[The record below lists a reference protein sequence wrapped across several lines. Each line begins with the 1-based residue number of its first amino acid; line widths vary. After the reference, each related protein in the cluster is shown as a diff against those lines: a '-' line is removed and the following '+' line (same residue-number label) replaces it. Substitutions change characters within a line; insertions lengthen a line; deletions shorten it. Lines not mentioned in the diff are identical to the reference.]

1 MNSTND
7 MNYISN
13 PLTAEEAADLNVIE
27 LLFFPIATLPP
38 TLILFWK
45 RSDSDGRIT
54 VFSTSSTASPA

>member
-27 LLFFPIATLPP
+27 LLFFPIAISPP
-38 TLILFWK
+38 ILISFWK
-45 RSDSDGRIT
+45 RSVSGGRIT
-54 VFSTSSTASPA
+54 VSYTSSTASRA